1 MDSPDAAL
9 RVVLADDHHFFRE
22 GMREL
27 LTAEGITVVGEAA
40 DGAEAISLAR
50 ELNPDVVVI
59 DLKMPNVSGVD
70 AVRELVTAAPRTP
83 VVVLTASADE
93 LDVLDALA
101 AGASGYLLK
110 DTRADELTRALRL
123 AACGHAVLPGDALRA
138 LAARARS
145 DDQPSVG
152 DDRERPAFSG
162 RELQII
168 RLVAAGADNAAIGR
182 ELSISKHTVKQHITN
197 IFEKL
202 GVQNRVLVA
211 VYAVRE
217 GLI

>member
-40 DGAEAISLAR
+40 DGAQAISLTR
-50 ELNPDVVVI
+50 ELDPDVVVI

-70 AVRELVTAAPRTP
+70 AVRELVTAAPQTP

-93 LDVLDALA
+93 RDVLDALA

-110 DTRADELTRALRL
+110 DTRADELTSALHL
-123 AACGHAVLPGDALRA
+123 AAGGHAVLPGDALRA

-152 DDRERPAFSG
+152 DDREGPAFSE

-197 IFEKL
+197 IFAKL

-211 VYAVRE
+211 VYAVRR

>member
-27 LTAEGITVVGEAA
+27 LTAEGIAVVGEAA
-40 DGAEAISLAR
+40 DGAEAISLTR
-50 ELNPDVVVI
+50 ELSPDVVVI

-70 AVRELVTAAPRTP
+70 AVRELVIAAPQTP

-123 AACGHAVLPGDALRA
+123 AAGGHAVLLRDALRA
-138 LAARARS
+138 LAARART
-145 DDQPSVG
+145 DDQPPAA
-152 DDRERPAFSG
+152 DDRERPAFSD

-168 RLVAAGADNAAIGR
+168 RLIAAGAENAAIGR

-211 VYAVRE
+211 VYAVRQ